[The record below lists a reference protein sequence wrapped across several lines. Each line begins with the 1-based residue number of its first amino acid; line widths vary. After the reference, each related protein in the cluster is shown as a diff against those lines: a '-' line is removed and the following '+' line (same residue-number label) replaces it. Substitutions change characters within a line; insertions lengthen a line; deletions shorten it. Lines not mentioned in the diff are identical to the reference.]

1 MLRTIEAA
9 CGSSP
14 SRAPETHLATLHLLQ
29 SPPVGRTAAPFLS
42 SWPWLVPRCARC
54 WCPKVASPGRLWC
67 ASHAGPC
74 VRFPRSARPL
84 HLLDN
89 INMLPIRAGTTNRHW
104 QRPTGNSFGT
114 GFRLKTRRDAA
125 KLDWNSVAA
134 SVPKLLPGTESAYS
148 KYLRRTRLPAGFF
161 VYGHQLTLARDHG
174 SSSFSITTGS
184 QHPPHSVTVTVTP
197 LPNPP

>member
-54 WCPKVASPGRLWC
+54 WCPMVASHGRLWC
-67 ASHAGPC
+67 ASHAGPY

-84 HLLDN
+84 HPLDN
-89 INMLPIRAGTTNRHW
+89 INMLPIRADTTNRQW
-104 QRPTGNSFGT
+104 QRPTVTGVRT
-114 GFRLKTRRDAA
+114 GFSLKEQHSAA
-125 KLDWNSVAA
+125 KLEWYSVAA
-134 SVPKLLPGTESAYS
+134 SRQKLLPEAQGIPIPRASE
-148 KYLRRTRLPAGFF
+148 KPAAGGFF
-161 VYGHQLTLARDHG
+161 R
-174 SSSFSITTGS
+174 FS
-184 QHPPHSVTVTVTP
+184 
-197 LPNPP
+197 

>member
-84 HLLDN
+84 HPLDN
-89 INMLPIRAGTTNRHW
+89 KLMLPIRAGTTNRHW
-104 QRPTGNSFGT
+104 QRPTGNRVRT
-114 GFRLKTRRDAA
+114 GFRLKTRLDAA
-125 KLDWNSVAA
+125 KLGWNSVAA
-134 SVPKLLPGTESAYS
+134 SVRSCYPEAQGGGTPRASEEPA
-148 KYLRRTRLPAGFF
+148 LRRVFSFTGISLLWPVIMDQAAFRSLQDHNTRP
-161 VYGHQLTLARDHG
+161 
-174 SSSFSITTGS
+174 IW
-184 QHPPHSVTVTVTP
+184 
-197 LPNPP
+197 

>member
-89 INMLPIRAGTTNRHW
+89 INMLPIRADTTNRHW
-104 QRPTGNSFGT
+104 QRPTVT
-114 GFRLKTRRDAA
+114 G
-125 KLDWNSVAA
+125 VQ
-134 SVPKLLPGTESAYS
+134 
-148 KYLRRTRLPAGFF
+148 AGFSLK
-161 VYGHQLTLARDHG
+161 GA
-174 SSSFSITTGS
+174 TGCR
-184 QHPPHSVTVTVTP
+184 
-197 LPNPP
+197 